1 MAVDYVSTSVPKGTL
16 KPPTTCAL
24 RDGEGRTE
32 SMLEAA
38 TESETD
44 VIVVLAESWII
55 EQA

>member
-16 KPPTTCAL
+16 KPPTTCVY
-24 RDGEGRTE
+24 GEGRTE
-32 SMLEAA
+32 SMLEAD

-44 VIVVLAESWII
+44 VIVELAESWII